1 MLGIE
6 GPGWRSLQ
14 WHYSQAFMLT
24 TGVVRVGR
32 NHRHDLVQH
41 FMDWD
46 AEMDK
51 ENNLLRLKGE
61 LINP

>member
-1 MLGIE
+1 
-6 GPGWRSLQ
+6 
-14 WHYSQAFMLT
+14 MLT
-24 TGVVRVGR
+24 TGAVRAGR

-46 AEMDK
+46 ADMDK
-51 ENNLLRLKGE
+51 ESNLLKLKGE